1 MDANEA
7 YYLLLKKY
15 PTMFAA
21 TALDM
26 GSFFGFKLRPIYTS
40 PNSKILSGPFI
51 SAVDKKTGNIY
62 DYNMCTDPDLYLDAE
77 EIPLDN
83 ISSIKI

>member
-7 YYLLLKKY
+7 YSILLNKY
-15 PTMFAA
+15 PTMFAV

-40 PNSKILSGPFI
+40 QNSKILSGPFI
-51 SAVDKKTGNIY
+51 YAVDKKTGNIY
-62 DYNMCTDPDLYLDAE
+62 DYNTFDNPDLYLDAE

-83 ISSIKI
+83 ISSKKI